1 MKNSNYDLI
10 VQELIDNINMFGEE
24 QIVSI
29 QYNTKLDKIIKFKN
43 EKIQDN
49 KKLENNENN
58 KIIKL
63 TLFELLTD
71 TISNCFSHKN
81 KFITS
86 IIISARTTAHF
97 TQKEIAKKLN
107 IPIRTYQSYENGA
120 RFPKIETLVKIQEIS
135 KIDYYL
141 FFKALRGIRKNYIN

>member
-1 MKNSNYDLI
+1 MKNSNSDLI
-10 VQELIDNINMFGEE
+10 IKELINNINMFGEE
-24 QIVSI
+24 QTVSI
-29 QYNTKLDKIIKFKN
+29 QYNKKNDKIIKFKN
-43 EKIQDN
+43 EEIHDN
-49 KKLENNENN
+49 KKLENDENN

-86 IIISARTTAHF
+86 IIISSRTTAHF
-97 TQKEIAKKLN
+97 TQKEIANELK

-120 RFPKIETLVKIQEIS
+120 RFPKIKTLVKIQEVTG
-135 KIDYYL
+135 IDYNL
-141 FFKALRGIRKNYIN
+141 FFKALHGIRKNYIN

>member
-1 MKNSNYDLI
+1 MKNNNYDLI

-71 TISNCFSHKN
+71 TISNRFKHNK

-86 IIISARTTAHF
+86 VIISSRTTAHF
-97 TQKEIAKKLN
+97 TQKEIANELN
-107 IPIRTYQSYENGA
+107 IPIRTYQSYENGK
-120 RFPKIETLVKIQEIS
+120 RFPKIDTLIKIQEIS
-135 KIDYYL
+135 EIDYNL
-141 FFKALRGIRKNYIN
+141 FFKALQGIRKNYLK